1 MGDRRT
7 LTAIAAYATNRVI
20 GRDNG
25 MAWNLPE
32 DSARFKRVTM
42 GGVLVTGRRT
52 HESIGF
58 PLPGRVTVL
67 LTRDLSYTDDRVR
80 VVHSVPEAIEA
91 LHDYPDR
98 RWWVAGGGEIYR
110 LFWDHLT
117 DLDVTEVHD
126 EPVGDV
132 LFPEIDP
139 AIWRETSRTPRE
151 GFDFVT
157 YSRITPA
164 LPLDWPPVSPEK
176 RAAEL
181 SRPAPVSRVR
191 AGREDAAPSSA

>member
-1 MGDRRT
+1 MEPRT
-7 LTAIAAYATNRVI
+7 LTAIAAFARNRVI

-32 DSARFKRVTM
+32 DSARFKKVTM
-42 GGVLVTGRRT
+42 GGVLITGRRT

-58 PLPGRVTVL
+58 PLPGRVTL
-67 LTRDLSYTDDRVR
+67 LVTRDLSYADDRVR
-80 VVHSVPEAIEA
+80 IVHSPAEA
-91 LHDYPDR
+91 LEALQDYPDR

-126 EPVGDV
+126 EPEGDV

-139 AIWRETSRTPRE
+139 AVWREK
-151 GFDFVT
+151 
-157 YSRITPA
+157 SRITRPQLDFVEYTRIAPA
-164 LPLDWPPVSPEK
+164 LPL
-176 RAAEL
+176 
-181 SRPAPVSRVR
+181 
-191 AGREDAAPSSA
+191 G

>member
-1 MGDRRT
+1 MGERRT
-7 LTAIAAYATNRVI
+7 LTAIAAYATNHVI

-58 PLPGRVTVL
+58 PLPGRVTL
-67 LTRDLSYTDDRVR
+67 LVTRDLSYADDRVHI
-80 VVHSVPEAIEA
+80 VHSVEEAIEA
-91 LHDYPDR
+91 LHGYPDR

-110 LFWDHLT
+110 LFWDYLT

-139 AIWRETSRTPRE
+139 AVWRETSRTPRE
-151 GFDFVT
+151 GFDFVEYT
-157 YSRITPA
+157 RITPS
-164 LPLDWPPVSPEK
+164 LPLE
-176 RAAEL
+176 
-181 SRPAPVSRVR
+181 
-191 AGREDAAPSSA
+191 

>member
-1 MGDRRT
+1 MPPRT
-7 LTAIAAYATNRVI
+7 LTAIAAFARNRVI

-32 DSARFKRVTM
+32 DSARFKKVTL

-58 PLPGRVTVL
+58 PLPGCVTL
-67 LTRDLSYTDDRVR
+67 LVTRDLSYSDDRVR
-80 VVHSVPEAIEA
+80 IVHSVAEALEA

-126 EPVGDV
+126 EPQGDV

-139 AIWRETSRTPRE
+139 AVWRETSRTPRPNL
-151 GFDFVT
+151 DFVQYT
-157 YSRITPA
+157 RIFPA
-164 LPLDWPPVSPEK
+164 LPLD
-176 RAAEL
+176 
-181 SRPAPVSRVR
+181 
-191 AGREDAAPSSA
+191 

>member
-1 MGDRRT
+1 MPPRT
-7 LTAIAAYATNRVI
+7 LTAIAAFARNRVI

-32 DSARFKRVTM
+32 DSARFKKVTL
-42 GGVLVTGRRT
+42 GGVLITGRRT

-58 PLPGRVTVL
+58 PLPGCVTL
-67 LTRDLSYTDDRVR
+67 LVTRDLSYSDDRAR
-80 VVHSVPEAIEA
+80 IVHSVAEALEA

-98 RWWVAGGGEIYR
+98 RWWVAGGGQIYR

-126 EPVGDV
+126 EPEGDV

-139 AIWRETSRTPRE
+139 AVWRETSRTPRR
-151 GFDFVT
+151 GLDFVEYT
-157 YSRITPA
+157 RISPA
-164 LPLDWPPVSPEK
+164 LPLE
-176 RAAEL
+176 
-181 SRPAPVSRVR
+181 
-191 AGREDAAPSSA
+191 

>member
-1 MGDRRT
+1 MPQRT
-7 LTAIAAYATNRVI
+7 LTAIAAFARNRVI

-32 DSARFKRVTM
+32 DSARFKKVTM
-42 GGVLVTGRRT
+42 GGVLITGRRT

-58 PLPGRVTVL
+58 PLPGRVTL
-67 LTRDLSYTDDRVR
+67 LVTRDLSYADDRVR
-80 VVHSVPEAIEA
+80 IVHSVAEAIEA

-126 EPVGDV
+126 EPQGDV

-139 AIWRETSRTPRE
+139 AVWRETSRTPRPNL
-151 GFDFVT
+151 DFVQYT
-157 YSRITPA
+157 RIFPA
-164 LPLDWPPVSPEK
+164 LPLD
-176 RAAEL
+176 
-181 SRPAPVSRVR
+181 
-191 AGREDAAPSSA
+191 

>member
-1 MGDRRT
+1 MTQRT
-7 LTAIAAYATNRVI
+7 LTAIAAFARNRVI

-32 DSARFKRVTM
+32 DSARFKKVTM
-42 GGVLVTGRRT
+42 GGVLISGRRT

-58 PLPGRVTVL
+58 PLPGRVTLVV
-67 LTRDLSYTDDRVR
+67 TRDHSFTDDRVR
-80 VVHSVPEAIEA
+80 IVHSVDEALEA

-98 RWWVAGGGEIYR
+98 RWWVTGGGEIYR

-126 EPVGDV
+126 EPEGDV

-139 AIWRETSRTPRE
+139 TEWRETSRTPRE
-151 GFDFVT
+151 EFDFVEYT
-157 YSRITPA
+157 RIAPS
-164 LPLDWPPVSPEK
+164 LPLD
-176 RAAEL
+176 
-181 SRPAPVSRVR
+181 
-191 AGREDAAPSSA
+191 

>member
-67 LTRDLSYTDDRVR
+67 LTRDLSFTDDRVR

-91 LHDYPDR
+91 LHDYPER

-139 AIWRETSRTPRE
+139 AVWRETSRTPRD
-151 GFDFVT
+151 GFDFVEYT
-157 YSRITPA
+157 RITPP
-164 LPLDWPPVSPEK
+164 LPLD
-176 RAAEL
+176 
-181 SRPAPVSRVR
+181 
-191 AGREDAAPSSA
+191 